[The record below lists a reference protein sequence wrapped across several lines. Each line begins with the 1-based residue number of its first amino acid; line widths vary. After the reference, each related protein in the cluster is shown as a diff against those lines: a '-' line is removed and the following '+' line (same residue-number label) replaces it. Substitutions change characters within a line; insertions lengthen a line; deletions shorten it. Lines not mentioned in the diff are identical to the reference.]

1 MTETILTN
9 ARLVLDGELIC
20 GSIAFNES
28 GIVGYESRPSNL
40 PSAIDVDGD
49 FVAPGLIEMHTDN
62 MEKHFLPRPGVVWPN
77 AVAAAMA
84 HDAQMA
90 AAGVTTVYDSLS
102 CGTVF
107 GAKDFRKEMFPE
119 MVRAIEDGAV
129 QGAFRIEHRIH
140 VRCEL
145 SADDFPATLGDLHQ
159 HSLVQ
164 LISLMDHTPGQR
176 QFKSREH
183 LKTYNLGNGKSEAQH
198 DQDVAVRLER
208 GPRNVAQNWPYVVD
222 LFRNRGIP
230 IATHD
235 DTTEEDIKL
244 ALESGAVIAEFP
256 TTVEAAKAAKAHGLG
271 TVAGAPNMVRGQSHF
286 GGVSALEL
294 AMDGW
299 LDGLSSDYVPSS
311 LLQAVVK
318 LAEVHGVPLEKG
330 YGMVSWKIADMLG
343 LKDRGRLLPGA
354 RADIIQFRN
363 AGHTPIVRSVWAQ
376 GQRAF

>member
-1 MTETILTN
+1 
-9 ARLVLDGELIC
+9 
-20 GSIAFNES
+20 
-28 GIVGYESRPSNL
+28 
-40 PSAIDVDGD
+40 
-49 FVAPGLIEMHTDN
+49 
-62 MEKHFLPRPGVVWPN
+62 
-77 AVAAAMA
+77 MA
-84 HDAQMA
+84 HDAQMV

-119 MVRAIEDGAV
+119 MVRAIEDGSAKK
-129 QGAFRIEHRIH
+129 AFRIEHRIH

-145 SADDFPATLGDLHQ
+145 SADDFPETLGNLHE

-183 LKTYNLGNGKSEAQH
+183 LKTYNLGNGKTEAQH
-198 DQDVAVRLER
+198 DRDVAVRLER
-208 GPRNVAQNWPYVVD
+208 GPENVARNWPYVVD
-222 LFRNRGIP
+222 LFRHKGIP

-235 DTTEEDIKL
+235 DTTEDDIKL

-256 TTVEAAKAAKAHGLG
+256 TTVEAAKAAKLHGLG

-286 GGVSALEL
+286 GGVSALDL
-294 AMDGW
+294 AKQGL

-318 LAEVHGVPLEKG
+318 LAEDHAAPLEQG

-343 LKDRGRLLPGA
+343 LKDRGRMSPGA

-363 AGHTPIVRSVWAQ
+363 VGHTPIVRSVWVQ